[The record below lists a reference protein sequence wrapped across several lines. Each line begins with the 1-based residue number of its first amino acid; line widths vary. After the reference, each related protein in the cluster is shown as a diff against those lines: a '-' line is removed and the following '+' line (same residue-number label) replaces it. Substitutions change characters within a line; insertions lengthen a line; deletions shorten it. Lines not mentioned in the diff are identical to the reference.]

1 MSEQRGHYNVTLVH
15 DLFTIQTLV
24 TADSEEDAIKTAE
37 QFFTQDQGL
46 PQWVADDHGGARA
59 ELEAVL

>member
-1 MSEQRGHYNVTLVH
+1 MSGYYNVTLVH

-24 TADSEEDAIKTAE
+24 MADSEEEAVKTAK

-46 PQWVADDHGGARA
+46 PDWVSDGNRSEVV
-59 ELEAVL
+59 ELEAVI